1 MRTFIAAIL
10 LVSVAATANAQA
22 SPDGEA
28 ACKANHS
35 GNLLLT
41 TAEYTN
47 GYKVEAPWRVLSS
60 TTQTRRARVTATLEY
75 IVETDPVTGKRQRTA
90 LPARWWSCSC
100 GCTSRRKCCYWA
112 RSSLV
117 PTRSALALPS
127 ARVSR
132 RSWSWRSSPAAER
145 TRDERPLTSQLASF
159 FV

>member
-90 LPARWWSCSC
+90 LPGPIEMTFNGENSGTMLEHAADVW
-100 GCTSRRKCCYWA
+100 CTTVAKAVAA
-112 RSSLV
+112 RSID
-117 PTRSALALPS
+117 T
-127 ARVSR
+127 VSR
-132 RSWSWRSSPAAER
+132 VAQNR
-145 TRDERPLTSQLASF
+145 
-159 FV
+159 VIM